1 MMLRKCIGVL
11 ALGALLDT
19 IGCAGQKIRHYEY
32 YEPTESTAF
41 KREDGLTVGAIKTEY
56 VREGAPDWSDEK
68 SISLISVG
76 K

>member
-1 MMLRKCIGVL
+1 MIRKIMFVL
-11 ALGALLDT
+11 ALGALFDT
-19 IGCAGQKIRHYEY
+19 IGCASQKIRQYEY
-32 YEPTESTAF
+32 YEPTEATSF